1 MPRQPTVTKSRLNNI
16 VVCLAPT
23 LALLKELNDAFGPP
37 FVQPITNTIETL
49 INMTGVRSSKPEP
62 GQLHHLQDEIECETE

>member
-1 MPRQPTVTKSRLNNI
+1 MPCQPTVTKSRLNNI

-49 INMTGVRSSKPEP
+49 ISMTRVRSFKPEP
-62 GQLHHLQDEIECETE
+62 GQSHLLQDGIECEME